1 MAIDFF
7 GVRLAGR
14 IRQFTAGSGSGPG
27 KVVELWTDNQDSE
40 LTKDF
45 GALAFVSEI
54 NVNLK
59 MGDNAAL
66 SLVLTPPFED
76 ALKFMQSELVRFGN
90 GRLEV
95 EIGYTTGT
103 FTGGGATTATMLPFS
118 GFLQKP
124 DISIGSDITITL
136 HALGVGYQMN
146 VVGGIESEVFDDNT
160 SPAQAVLKTLQKYV
174 GHDGDGSSSGLKVSD
189 LYKYVAVG
197 KQDPQSGDK
206 FFRVPTVVQVQA
218 SSDFP
223 DAKVFSGVVHKGP
236 RNDWWFVKETVQEN
250 GYDLFIQGNELFI
263 VEKTFWM
270 TNGFGDLKPR
280 KQFLLRGNVDPT
292 LNMFPILSFNSPT
305 DGVWMQPG
313 VGRLAAFDVDPNKQK
328 TDGESHTASAEDT
341 PISRSK
347 ESADPK
353 DLLSW
358 AVPSIVGDLKAISA
372 RLMAGDPSD
381 PDVQKRLESHWM
393 DLNMQDGVQG
403 QFTTIGVPDLTPGE
417 VIQAG
422 GFEPYGKWAGS
433 KDKALFNGVYGV
445 LEVTHRVGVGGWE
458 TIFLGIMNTFPK
470 AFEDATKQSV
480 VQASADQPP
489 GPTAADST
497 DSTLETIAKWV
508 GLGKSGPTT
517 TSSTITVTAAPEK
530 GGG

>member
-14 IRQFTAGSGSGPG
+14 IRQFVAGSGSGPG
-27 KVVELWTDNQDSE
+27 KVVELWTENQDSE
-40 LTKDF
+40 LTKNF

-59 MGDNAAL
+59 MGDNASIA
-66 SLVLTPPFED
+66 LVLTPPFED

-103 FTGGGATTATMLPFS
+103 VSGGGAITQTMLPFS

-146 VVGGIESEVFDDNT
+146 VVGGIESETFDDKT
-160 SPAQAVLKTLQKYV
+160 SPSDAVLATLVKYV
-174 GHDGDGSSSGLKVSD
+174 STDGSSSGLKVSKD
-189 LYKYVAVG
+189 TLYKYVPLP
-197 KQDPQSGDK
+197 KQDKNTGDK
-206 FFRVPTVVQVQA
+206 FFRTPTAPTIQA
-218 SSDFP
+218 SSNFP

-236 RNDWWFVKETVQEN
+236 RNDWWFVKETVSEN

-292 LNMFPILSFNSPT
+292 LNMFPILSFQSPT
-305 DGVWMQPG
+305 EGVWMQPG
-313 VGRLAAFDVDPNKQK
+313 VGRLVAFDVDPNKKK
-328 TDGESHTASAEDT
+328 TDGESHTAAAEDT
-341 PISRSK
+341 PISRGK
-347 ESADPK
+347 ESADPG

-358 AVPSIVGDLKAISA
+358 AKGLAGDLKAISA
-372 RLMAGDPSD
+372 RLMAGDPND

-403 QFTTIGVPDLTPGE
+403 QFTTIGVPDLAPGD

-422 GFEPYGKWAGS
+422 GFEPFDSVGS

-445 LEVTHRVGVGGWE
+445 LEVNHKVGVGGWE
-458 TIFLGIMNTFPK
+458 TNFLGIMNTFPK
-470 AFEDATKQSV
+470 AFEDAVKQSV
-480 VQASADQPP
+480 VQASADQPAGP
-489 GPTAADST
+489 GST
-497 DSTLETIAKWV
+497 DDSSSTLETIAKWI
-508 GLGKSGPTT
+508 GLGKSGPT
-517 TSSTITVTAAPEK
+517 STGSTVTKEAVTQNK
-530 GGG
+530 

>member
-14 IRQFTAGSGSGPG
+14 IRQFVAGSGSGPG
-27 KVVELWTDNQDSE
+27 KVVELWTENQDSE
-40 LTKDF
+40 LTKNF

-59 MGDNAAL
+59 MGDNASIA
-66 SLVLTPPFED
+66 LVLTPPFED

-103 FTGGGATTATMLPFS
+103 FSGSGAITATMLPFS

-146 VVGGIESEVFDDNT
+146 VVGGLESETFDENT
-160 SPAQAVLKTLQKYV
+160 SPAKAVLKTLQKYV
-174 GHDGDGSSSGLKVSD
+174 STDGSSSGLTVDEKT
-189 LYKYVAVG
+189 LYQYVPTA

-206 FFRVPTVVQVQA
+206 FFRIPTVTSIQVA
-218 SSDFP
+218 SGFP
-223 DAKVFSGVVHKGP
+223 DAKIFNGVVHKGP

-250 GYDLFIQGNELFI
+250 GYDLFIQGNKLYI

-270 TNGFGDLKPR
+270 TNGVGDLKPR

-292 LNMFPILSFNSPT
+292 LNMFPILSFQSPT
-305 DGVWMQPG
+305 EGVWMQPG
-313 VGRLAAFDVDPNKQK
+313 VGRLAAFDVDPNKKK

-341 PISRSK
+341 PIARGK
-347 ESADPK
+347 ESADPA

-358 AVPSIVGDLKAISA
+358 ASGIISPLKSIAA
-372 RLMAGDPSD
+372 RIMAGDPND
-381 PDVQKRLESHWM
+381 PDVQKRLEAHWM

-403 QFTTIGVPDLTPGE
+403 QFTTIGVPDLVPGD
-417 VIQAG
+417 VIEAG
-422 GFEPYGKWAGS
+422 GFEPFDGATT

-445 LEVTHRVGVGGWE
+445 LEVNHKVGVGGWE
-458 TIFLGIMNTFPK
+458 TNFLGIMNTFPK
-470 AFEDATKQSV
+470 AFEDAVKQSV
-480 VQASADQPP
+480 VQASADQSP
-489 GPTAADST
+489 GPGST
-497 DSTLETIAKWV
+497 DSTAVNLETISKQV
-508 GLGKSGPTT
+508 NLGSSGSVFGSPTT
-517 TSSTITVTAAPEK
+517 TKTPK
-530 GGG
+530 PDGF